1 MVVQGLGLRSSTA
14 GSSGSTL
21 VGETKI
27 PHALWHG
34 PKISELKKKPHN
46 TPRNKIPES

>member
-34 PKISELKKKPHN
+34 PKISELKKNPQHTQKQNP
-46 TPRNKIPES
+46 